1 MAARDLKSLYKE
13 VILRHDREPFHYQK
27 MEAADFVIEAYN
39 PLCGDQFQLFLFI
52 ENEAVK
58 QAFFHGYGCAIS
70 KAATSVLVKKLTGM
84 SLAKIRQL
92 VATYQ
97 GVVRTGQATDDAELA
112 AFAGAQQFPERM
124 DCALLTWAALDD
136 FLQQANS

>member
-1 MAARDLKSLYKE
+1 MAARDLTTLYQE
-13 VILRHDREPFHYQK
+13 AILRHDREPFHYQK
-27 MEAADFVIEAYN
+27 MAAADFVIEAYN

-52 ENEAVK
+52 ENETVK

-70 KAATSVLVKKLTGM
+70 KAATSVLIKKLTGM
-84 SLAKIRQL
+84 PLANIRQL

-97 GVVRTGQATDDAELA
+97 GVVTAGQATDDAELA

-124 DCALLTWAALDD
+124 DCALLTWVALDD
-136 FLQQANS
+136 FLQQASG